1 MATSPPG
8 VERLPH
14 DRSHLLCHN
23 REAQKPTELFKESI
37 DRWLGAI
44 VSDDSATD
52 SRAGVP
58 VRGAVFAK
66 GDGTVA
72 GRPPIERL
80 VGRHFPSCEIE
91 WFVSEGG
98 KVSKTQ
104 KILALNGPSSSVLSC
119 ERILLNLLGRMSG
132 IATATAD
139 WVEESGDIGI
149 ACTRKTAWGLMDKWA
164 VHVGG
169 GLTHRLCRSDALM
182 IKENDLA
189 VVESG
194 GEDDC
199 LAIKSVVESIDLD
212 EHASFTVLEVR
223 RDTQAFAAAKA
234 WSECQSNRGGD
245 EPVTLLLDNLGPSE
259 CEKIHDELVR
269 IGLRSQCILEGSGGV
284 KRMDLKSWSAS
295 GVDVLS
301 TSEVNM
307 EATQLDVSMMVGEM

>member
-23 REAQKPTELFKESI
+23 REAQKPTERFKESI
-37 DRWLGAI
+37 DRWRGAI

-58 VRGAVFAK
+58 VRGTVFAK

-98 KVSKTQ
+98 KVSKPQ

-169 GLTHRLCRSDALM
+169 GQALVGDVRLRGPQAQRPADRSLGRRVLPKEHPTKHRPRH
-182 IKENDLA
+182 
-189 VVESG
+189 V
-194 GEDDC
+194 
-199 LAIKSVVESIDLD
+199 
-212 EHASFTVLEVR
+212 
-223 RDTQAFAAAKA
+223 
-234 WSECQSNRGGD
+234 
-245 EPVTLLLDNLGPSE
+245 LLLG
-259 CEKIHDELVR
+259 
-269 IGLRSQCILEGSGGV
+269 
-284 KRMDLKSWSAS
+284 
-295 GVDVLS
+295 
-301 TSEVNM
+301 
-307 EATQLDVSMMVGEM
+307 